1 MKSSR
6 TMNRVGNVV
15 KRYPVAVVTTILIVT
30 LLFIFPMMN
39 IEADP
44 STSAFAP
51 DHEVPRA
58 EETIRRDFS
67 DPVQK
72 VYTVVE
78 ARGDNVL
85 SRECLIEIS
94 RIEDSIRSDVDVGR
108 FLIGDPSNVTSIA
121 DAVGRTLELM
131 FGTDMEEASGSQLDE
146 AINISLHVPELKA
159 LISKDLTSESG
170 GFRAKAA
177 MIVVQL
183 NNTLISSLGPENEE
197 GQLAVKYAVLG
208 NDLKETRVGVLAG
221 FETEMEEGMADGL
234 TLLPISLALI
244 VTVLFFSL
252 RRRILDVLISVIGIP
267 MVFLWMFGITG
278 LIGLKMT
285 MLSFFAP
292 ILILALG
299 IDYAIH
305 SLHRYRE
312 EREKGVEPGEAAET
326 SITQIGAAI
335 LLATVTTAAAFF
347 SNILSGLPAVRDFGL
362 VIGIGI
368 ISAFVIMGIFV
379 PALRSLVDRK
389 IPVKGKKGSEPGKDN
404 SRIQR
409 ITAIPSRGILRI
421 AKMPLLVIPVVLVLT
436 GGSVLGALQVGTE
449 FSLGDVL
456 QEDSQVFRAMDMMEE
471 HFVRGNTEW
480 AMILVEGEVA
490 DPEVLLALDETVG
503 NMDDDEH
510 LVAVEGELPVTY
522 ICQYVFEIMRN
533 STLRDDLEVSDEN
546 GDLVPDS
553 PQGVV
558 KVFDHLYEEGIGDVS
573 PSDIQ
578 HLLHRSGDGDYD
590 GTVIW
595 LEASDSEGN
604 EREVKEELEE
614 DSLPLEILEDEG
626 KINCVV
632 TGEPIVIYTVLAA
645 ITQTM
650 ISSILICLS
659 VCFVILLFAFRS
671 IRFGIV
677 TMIPVCL
684 VTTWILG
691 SMYLLGY
698 DFNVVTILI
707 GAISIGVGVDY
718 SIHITHRYREE
729 RGNGKGPED
738 AIADTISSTGTA
750 LLGAAATTALGF
762 AVLMFA
768 SFGAFVAFGI
778 LTSIMIIYSY
788 IGAIFVLPMLLLL
801 VDRT

>member
-1 MKSSR
+1 MTSSR
-6 TMNRVGNVV
+6 TMGRVGDVV
-15 KRYPVAVVTTILIVT
+15 NRYPVVVVTTILIVT

-58 EETIRRDFS
+58 EDTIRRDFS
-67 DPVQK
+67 DPVHK

-94 RIEDSIRSDVDVGR
+94 RIEDSIRSDVNVRR

-121 DAVGRTLELM
+121 DAVGQTLELM
-131 FGTDMEEASGSQLDE
+131 FGTDLEGASGSQLDQV
-146 AINISLHVPELKA
+146 INISLQVPELKA
-159 LISKDLTSESG
+159 LMSKDLTYESG
-170 GFRAKAA
+170 GYRAKAA

-208 NDLKETRVGVLAG
+208 NDLTETRVGVLAG
-221 FETEMEEGMADGL
+221 FETEMGEGMKDGL

-252 RRRILDVLISVIGIP
+252 RRRVVDVLISVIGIP

-389 IPVKGKKGSEPGKDN
+389 IPVKGKKGREPGKEN
-404 SRIQR
+404 PRIQR

-421 AKMPLLVIPVVLVLT
+421 AKMPFLVIPVVLVLT

-456 QEDSQVFRAMDMMEE
+456 QEDSQVWRAMDMMEE
-471 HFVRGNTEW
+471 HFVRGNTEKV
-480 AMILVEGEVA
+480 MILVEGEVA
-490 DPEVLLALDETVG
+490 DPEVLLALEETVG
-503 NMDDDEH
+503 NMEGDEH

-522 ICQYVFEIMRN
+522 ICQYVFEIMEN
-533 STLRDDLEVSDEN
+533 FTLRDDLAVMDVN

-553 PQGVV
+553 TTGVV
-558 KVFDHLYEEGIGDVS
+558 RVFDHLYEMGIGNVS
-573 PSDIQ
+573 SVDIQ
-578 HLLHRSGDGDYD
+578 HLLHKSKDGDYD
-590 GTVIW
+590 RTVIW
-595 LEASDSEGN
+595 LEASGSGGN
-604 EREVKEELEE
+604 EKEVKKELEE
-614 DSLPLEILEDEG
+614 DSLPLERLEDEG

-645 ITQTM
+645 ITGTM

-659 VCFVILLFAFRS
+659 VCFVILMFAFRS
-671 IRFGIV
+671 VKFGIV

-729 RGNGKGPED
+729 RENGKGPED
-738 AIADTISSTGTA
+738 AMADTIYSTGTA

-762 AVLMFA
+762 SVLMFA

-778 LTSIMIIYSY
+778 LTAIMIIYSY

>member
-6 TMNRVGNVV
+6 VMNRVANVV
-15 KRYPVAVVTTILIVT
+15 RRYPVAVVTAILVIT

-58 EETIRRDFS
+58 GDTIRRDFS

-85 SRECLIEIS
+85 SRECLIEIAK
-94 RIEDSIRSDVDVGR
+94 IEESIRSDRDVGR
-108 FLIGDPSNVTSIA
+108 FLIEGPNNVTSIA
-121 DAVGRTLELM
+121 DAVGQTLDLM
-131 FGTDMEEASGSQLDE
+131 FGTGLEGASGSQLDE
-146 AINISLHVPELKA
+146 AINISLQVPQLRA
-159 LISKDLTSESG
+159 LMSRDLAKDG
-170 GFRAKAA
+170 GRYRAKAA

-197 GQLAVKYAVLG
+197 GQLAVKHAVLG
-208 NDLKETRVGVLAG
+208 NDLRETRVGVLAG
-221 FETEMEEGMADGL
+221 FEAEMEEGMKGGL

-244 VTVLFFSL
+244 VVVLFFSL
-252 RRRILDVLISVIGIP
+252 RRRVVDVLISVIGIP

-312 EREKGVEPGEAAET
+312 EREKGVEPGEAVET

-335 LLATVTTAAAFF
+335 LLATVTTAVAFF
-347 SNILSGLPAVRDFGL
+347 SNVLSGLLAVRDFGL

-389 IPVKGKKGSEPGKDN
+389 IPWKREKGRELGKEDP
-404 SRIQR
+404 RIRR
-409 ITAIPSRGILRI
+409 IAAIPSRGILRI
-421 AKMPLLVIPVVLVLT
+421 AKMPFLVIPVVLILT
-436 GGSVLGALQVGTE
+436 GGSILGALQVGTE

-456 QEDSQVFRAMDMMEE
+456 QEDSQVWRAMDMMEE
-471 HFVRGNTEW
+471 HFVRGNTEK

-490 DPEVLLALDETVG
+490 DPEVLMALHETVG
-503 NMDDDEH
+503 NMEGDEH
-510 LVAVEGELPVTY
+510 LVAVGGELPVVY

-533 STLRDDLEVSDEN
+533 STLRDDLGAVDGN
-546 GDLVPDS
+546 GDLIPDS
-553 PQGVV
+553 AQGVV
-558 KVFDHLYEEGIGDVS
+558 KVFDHLYENGIGNIS
-573 PSDIQ
+573 SDDIR
-578 HLLHRSGDGDYD
+578 HVLHRGPDGDYE

-595 LEASDSEGN
+595 LEASDSEGK
-604 EREVKEELEE
+604 EKEVKEELEE
-614 DSLPLEILEDEG
+614 DSLPLERLEDEG
-626 KINCVV
+626 RINCVV

-645 ITQTM
+645 INQTM

-659 VCFVILLFAFRS
+659 VCFIILLFAFRS
-671 IRFGIV
+671 IKFGIV
-677 TMIPVCL
+677 TMVPVCL

-729 RGNGKGPED
+729 RENGKGPED

-801 VDRT
+801 VDRE